1 MTDQGEHSLPTTDMD
16 YQTLLDNNARWVRE
30 ATARE
35 PEFFRNLAAVH
46 QPRFLWIGCSDA
58 RVPANVVTGTSAGEM
73 FVHRN
78 IANQVMPT
86 DPNVLAVLQYAVE
99 ALGVQDVIICGHQG
113 CGGVRAALAG
123 SAPLPHV
130 DGWLSNLR
138 MVARLHDEE
147 LSRIADVEERTQ
159 RLVELNVVEQV
170 YNLSRTPVVQGAWA
184 DGRELRLH
192 GWVYRL
198 DDGRLR
204 DLGVTLTGA
213 PPTARPAL
221 APDPDRGAPRPR
233 PADVPVPAARVW

>member
-1 MTDQGEHSLPTTDMD
+1 MD

-30 ATARE
+30 TTARE

-46 QPRFLWIGCSDA
+46 EPHFLWIGCSDA

-99 ALGVQDVIICGHQG
+99 ALGVQDVIVCGHQG

-147 LSRIADVEERTQ
+147 LAAIRDADARAA
-159 RLVELNVVEQV
+159 RLVELNVIEQV
-170 YNLSRTPVVQGAWA
+170 YNLSRTPVVQAAWA
-184 DGRELRLH
+184 AGRTLRLH
-192 GWVYRL
+192 GWVYAL
-198 DDGRLR
+198 HDGLLR
-204 DLGVTLTGA
+204 DLGVTLTGDA
-213 PPTARPAL
+213 P
-221 APDPDRGAPRPR
+221 APRPAEGAR
-233 PADVPVPAARVW
+233 RSPQPVPADALLRAG